1 MRRFRIPR
9 PLIAAFTALCLYPAG
24 IGAHAAPRHP
34 AQSAVAPDAD
44 AAIAL
49 AIKEE
54 AGGALKHFYRER
66 GYRPLWIEDG
76 RIGPEADKLIGFL
89 STAELDGLK
98 PSSYDPDELAEAVD
112 KARDGDPRDV
122 ARAELKLSAAF
133 AKYVR
138 DQRKPPDDI
147 RVTYA
152 DRKLK
157 PRKLKPEEVLR
168 AAAFPKS
175 FVQYVDDMEWM
186 SDEYVRLR
194 ALMAR
199 AVAQHLPDQEIARLA
214 LNMDRARVLPGPWTR
229 HIVVDASSGR
239 LWYYEAGKQVGTMKV
254 VVGAKATQTPML
266 VGAIQ
271 WAIVNPYWYVPG
283 YLARDSIAKKVL
295 GGRTLKM
302 MHIQALT
309 GWGPDAQVIPNSEID
324 WHAVADGQQTIWL
337 RQLPGPF
344 NSMGR
349 VKFVFPNDDGIYL
362 HDTPE
367 RELLA
372 KDDRHFSNG
381 CIRLEYADKLGR
393 WLLGKPVPKADGKP
407 EQAFPLP
414 VPVPVYLTYITAK
427 ETKGEVAFR
436 PDVYGRDARAG

>member
-49 AIKEE
+49 AIKDE

-66 GYRPLWIEDG
+66 DYRPLWIEDG
-76 RIGPEADKLIGFL
+76 RIGPEAGKLIGFL

-157 PRKLKPEEVLR
+157 PRKLKPE
-168 AAAFPKS
+168 
-175 FVQYVDDMEWM
+175 
-186 SDEYVRLR
+186 
-194 ALMAR
+194 
-199 AVAQHLPDQEIARLA
+199 
-214 LNMDRARVLPGPWTR
+214 
-229 HIVVDASSGR
+229 
-239 LWYYEAGKQVGTMKV
+239 
-254 VVGAKATQTPML
+254 
-266 VGAIQ
+266 
-271 WAIVNPYWYVPG
+271 
-283 YLARDSIAKKVL
+283 
-295 GGRTLKM
+295 
-302 MHIQALT
+302 
-309 GWGPDAQVIPNSEID
+309 
-324 WHAVADGQQTIWL
+324 
-337 RQLPGPF
+337 
-344 NSMGR
+344 
-349 VKFVFPNDDGIYL
+349 
-362 HDTPE
+362 
-367 RELLA
+367 
-372 KDDRHFSNG
+372 
-381 CIRLEYADKLGR
+381 
-393 WLLGKPVPKADGKP
+393 
-407 EQAFPLP
+407 
-414 VPVPVYLTYITAK
+414 
-427 ETKGEVAFR
+427 
-436 PDVYGRDARAG
+436 